1 MHDESGRPRD
11 GSRDEGG
18 VEFRGHLVSRWR
30 ATLAA
35 ALVTLTGVATT
46 AAAQSSP
53 SPIDTRPGLGAMVH
67 AALSSDQN
75 VIADKQTADV
85 AVNADWPLSSGWRV
99 RGEFGHAGW
108 MFDGNTGLPAP
119 LPAQRITLTRVTG
132 SLVRSLDWL
141 PGTYVGGGGGVY
153 RYTSELSPMPR
164 PTRPG
169 LHLLVGM
176 EIGSSRGGL
185 AVRLEG
191 QFQGVGDPNEP
202 VEPGAYPVT
211 GIPPN
216 GTRSRVSGGQLNL
229 VFGIGVG
236 WRF

>member
-1 MHDESGRPRD
+1 
-11 GSRDEGG
+11 
-18 VEFRGHLVSRWR
+18 
-30 ATLAA
+30 
-35 ALVTLTGVATT
+35 
-46 AAAQSSP
+46 
-53 SPIDTRPGLGAMVH
+53 
-67 AALSSDQN
+67 
-75 VIADKQTADV
+75 
-85 AVNADWPLSSGWRV
+85 
-99 RGEFGHAGW
+99 
-108 MFDGNTGLPAP
+108 
-119 LPAQRITLTRVTG
+119 
-132 SLVRSLDWL
+132 
-141 PGTYVGGGGGVY
+141 
-153 RYTSELSPMPR
+153 
-164 PTRPG
+164 
-169 LHLLVGM
+169 M